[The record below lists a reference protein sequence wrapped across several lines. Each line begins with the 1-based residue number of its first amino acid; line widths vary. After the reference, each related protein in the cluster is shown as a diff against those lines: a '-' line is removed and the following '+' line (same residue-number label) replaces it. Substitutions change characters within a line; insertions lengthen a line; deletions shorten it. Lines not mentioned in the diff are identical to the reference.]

1 MPTTGFYNGTCL
13 TLSGQPRAEALLA
26 IDGRIAAVGS
36 QEAVRAAAPADTEW
50 VDLRGGALLPGFI
63 DAHSHLTAVAATMG
77 LLDLSGAASLEDLSG
92 RIRDAACHMA
102 PGAWVVGVGYDHNDL
117 PGRRHPTRAELD
129 AILPERPVLLS
140 HASGHMGVAN
150 TAALEALGVTA
161 DVPDPEGGRIG
172 READGRTPS
181 GYLEETAFT
190 ALAARMP
197 QPTEAERMRN
207 LEAAQGVYL
216 AHGVTTVQDGLTRAP
231 DWALLRAAAEA
242 GRLQV
247 DVVAYADMQNS
258 AGLLAQAGPEGRAYH
273 GRLRLGGYKLLLD
286 GSPQGR
292 TAWLTQPYLGQPES
306 RGYPIYEDGQLL
318 CYVRQAAEQ
327 RVQLLAH
334 CNGDAAAEQF
344 LRALEAVARDQPD
357 LPRLRPVM
365 IHAQLL
371 RRDQLPRLAALGAV
385 ASFFVAHTYYW
396 GDVHV
401 DNLGLE
407 RAAAISPVRT
417 ALEAGV
423 TYTLHQD
430 APVLPPDMLRTL
442 ACAVLRTTK
451 GGRTLGPEERVSLQ
465 EALRGV
471 TCNAAYQYFEEGDKG
486 TLEVGKRADLVWL
499 EQDPTRVAPQ
509 SLPGIRVAATFVE
522 GRCLYRAGT

>member
-1 MPTTGFYNGTCL
+1 MHTTGFYHGTCL
-13 TLSGQPRAEALLA
+13 TLAGQPRAEALLLA
-26 IDGRIAAVGS
+26 GGRIAAVGT
-36 QEAVRAAAPADTEW
+36 EAAVRAQAPAGTEW
-50 VDLRGGALLPGFI
+50 VNLRGGALLPGFI
-63 DAHSHLTAVAATMG
+63 DAHSHLTALAATMG
-77 LLDLSGAASLEDLSG
+77 LLDLSGAASLDDLSG
-92 RIRDAACHMA
+92 RIREAASHA
-102 PGAWVVGVGYDHNDL
+102 PAGAWVVGVGYDHNRL
-117 PGRRHPTRAELD
+117 PGRRHPTRTELD
-129 AILPERPVLLS
+129 AILPGRPVLLS

-150 TAALEALGVTA
+150 SAALAALGVTA
-161 DVPDPEGGRIG
+161 DTPDPEGGRIG
-172 READGRTPS
+172 REQDGRTPS

-190 ALAARMP
+190 TLAARMP
-197 QPTEAERMRN
+197 QPTEEERLRN

-231 DWALLRAAAEA
+231 DWALLREAAEA

-247 DVVAYADMQNS
+247 DVVAYADMRESAALLEQN
-258 AGLLAQAGPEGRAYH
+258 RAAWGQYH

-306 RGYPIYEDGQLL
+306 RGYPIYEDSQVEA
-318 CYVRQAAEQ
+318 YVRQAARE
-327 RVQLLAH
+327 RTQLMAH

-344 LRALEAVARDQPD
+344 LRALEAVSRDLPG

-371 RRDQLPRLAALGAV
+371 RRDQLPRLAALGTV

-407 RAAAISPVRT
+407 RASAISPVRT
-417 ALEAGV
+417 AMEAGV

-430 APVLPPDMLRTL
+430 TPVLPPDMLRTL
-442 ACAVLRTTK
+442 ACAVLRTTES
-451 GGRTLGPEERVSLQ
+451 GRVLGPEERITPE

-471 TCNAAYQYFEEGDKG
+471 ASNAAYQYFEEGDKG

-499 EQDPTRVAPQ
+499 DQDPTAVPPQ
-509 SLPGIRVAATFVE
+509 RLPDIRVLATFVE
-522 GRCLYRAGT
+522 GRCLYRAGI